1 MSENAPE
8 PLTGEALLQKAK
20 ELLDLPREERAKLC
34 GYYRITKD
42 NQTHANIKD
51 FYDAII
57 AAYNPEKRILN
68 QLRIQN
74 FKSWKDTGLMRMASL
89 TGLFGTNSSGKTAI
103 IQFLLILKQTVESTD
118 RQQVLHTGDHQTYV
132 DIGTFYDAI
141 HRHIIPGKIDF
152 KINWTLPK
160 VLLVY
165 NLKEEDP
172 ILFSVPVLSLSFAA
186 SIEGTEESVIAKEFN
201 YLFDYKDKT
210 YEFGMQATKNKSEY
224 KLVSEGYSFKKIKS
238 INPNELL
245 QPVKNY
251 GFPEQVNAYYKNAGF
266 LSRFAL
272 ELENLFQNIYY
283 LGPLRDYPRRSYAW
297 GGQKPQ
303 DVGKKGELAIPALLA
318 SRGEKISGG
327 KDRPSQTIEERVAE
341 WLRDLGLIHEF
352 ALKPI
357 AKNRKDYEVLVRRSP
372 GSSEVLITDVG
383 FGVSQILPVLVLCYY
398 VPEGSIIILEQ
409 PEIHLHPSV
418 QAGLADVFIDVIK
431 TRKVQII
438 LESHSEHLL
447 RRLQRRIAEEKLD
460 HNDAALYFC
469 QTDENGDSQLLP
481 LELDSFG
488 NINNWPD
495 GFFGDEMGELVAM
508 TEAAMSR
515 RLDQPI

>member
-8 PLTGEALLQKAK
+8 PLTGKELLQKFH
-20 ELLDLPREERAKLC
+20 ELSNLPTRERAKLC
-34 GYYRITKD
+34 GYYTITKS
-42 NQTHANIKD
+42 NQTRVKLKD
-51 FYDAII
+51 FRAAIR
-57 AAYNPEKRILN
+57 AAYNPDKIILN
-68 QLRIQN
+68 DLYIQN
-74 FKSWKDTGLMRMASL
+74 FKSWKKTGFMRMASL

-141 HRHIIPGKIDF
+141 HRHIIPGE
-152 KINWTLPK
+152 INFLITWTLPK
-160 VLLVY
+160 LMLIFDPE
-165 NLKEEDP
+165 EEDI
-172 ILFSVPVLSLSFAA
+172 ILFITSILSFGATIEVAA
-186 SIEGTEESVIAKEFN
+186 ENVTLKGFG
-201 YLFDYKDKT
+201 YFFDYNYKT
-210 YEFGMQATKNKSEY
+210 YEFGMQQTKNKSKY
-224 KLVSEGYSFKKIKS
+224 KLFSEGYSLKRIKS
-238 INPNELL
+238 ISHNELL

-251 GFPEQVNAYYKNAGF
+251 GFPDQVNAYYQNAGF

-272 ELENLFQNIYY
+272 ELENLFKKIYY

-515 RLDQPI
+515 RLDQPID